1 MKLFQKNLFQLEMKR
16 SFMGVLVWSLSVGL
30 TMYLIVVLYPMVK
43 DVYALLPPEYA
54 EFLAS
59 FGGVPENVVQYY
71 ATEGAM
77 MLQLFGAIFAV
88 LEGFNAINRDEKEKT
103 LESIYTL
110 PYPRSTF
117 YFTKFCR
124 VMVNVIVFS
133 LVNTI
138 LSILGFVTISE
149 SFALGSFLYFSLM
162 NMIMFLVIAGIGFG
176 LVSVL
181 KPNQKSMVSML
192 VPLPLYILFMIS
204 TLTNNEW
211 IQKLKHLTPF
221 TFADPVAILKTAGD
235 FEFISFLIYI
245 GIVVL
250 LIGFGFYRFKK
261 RDIMV

>member
-1 MKLFQKNLFQLEMKR
+1 MRLFQKDLFRLEMKR

-43 DVYALLPPEYA
+43 DMYSLLPPEYA

-59 FGGVPENVVQYY
+59 FGGIPENVVQYY

-117 YFTKFCR
+117 YFTKFIR
-124 VMVNVIVFS
+124 VMANVVLFS
-133 LVNTI
+133 VVNTV

-149 SFALGSFLYFSLM
+149 SFAFGEFLYFSLM
-162 NMIMFLVIAGIGFG
+162 NMVMLLMIASIGFG
-176 LVSVL
+176 LVSVM
-181 KPNQKSMVSML
+181 KPNQKGMVSML

-211 IQKLKHLTPF
+211 IQKLKHITPF

-235 FEFISFLIYI
+235 FEYISFLVYI
-245 GIVVL
+245 GIVIS
-250 LIGFGFYRFKK
+250 LIALGFYRFKK